1 MSPRYEIVK
10 FKKTNVYLNRI
21 IIKNRLEDIDT
32 VHIAKD
38 ALDEELIFMKDRS
51 VFKDFR
57 DDTN

>member
-38 ALDEELIFMKDRS
+38 ALDEEAIFMKDRS